1 MSPFKITLLIALAT
15 TTTLVYAQPKGRDEK
30 AIGIF
35 NVVSF
40 PNDVCISGTNSR
52 NGTCYTQEECTSRNG
67 VASGSCA
74 DGFGV
79 CCIIT
84 LTCGQTTRENCTYL
98 TQTASNTP
106 STNTGSTGCSY
117 VICPQTNTIS
127 RIRLDMET
135 FQIAPPNVP
144 GITTGAGMAVRT
156 GGGVGACAQDTFTVT
171 GSQGNVPVICGSN
184 DNQHMIVDVDGVSCV
199 TVAFNYGA
207 ATVQRSYTIHVLQYE
222 RGNDHIAGQEG
233 CLQFFT
239 GTTGTVRTFNWV
251 DVAGSTHLQN
261 QDYNICV
268 RRRTD
273 YCIICWVPTTA
284 GTNATPTKGSFGLS
298 NGGSTDNAA
307 SDAATPKGS
316 LGGYGTANCAI
327 GGAAIQGMDYIIIP
341 QGNTQAIA
349 TLVTLPMIALEDR
362 HCGRFLGP
370 ANQAALDA
378 AVCSRATPFML
389 TVVTDNVEVD
399 AAAAVA
405 MQTMNE
411 ASIDVVNAAE
421 PFGTMGFSLDFTQIG
436 C

>member
-1 MSPFKITLLIALAT
+1 MSPFNITLLIALAT
-15 TTTLVYAQPKGRDEK
+15 TTTLVYAQPKGRYEK

-52 NGTCYTQEECTSRNG
+52 NGTCYTQEECASRNG

-106 STNTGSTGCSY
+106 ETNTGSTGCSY

-127 RIRLDMET
+127 RIRLDMTT
-135 FQIAPPNVP
+135 FQIAPPNVAA
-144 GITTGAGMAVRT
+144 GNVGAGIALRT

-199 TVAFNYGA
+199 TVTFNYGA
-207 ATVQRSYTIHVLQYE
+207 AAVQRSYNIHVLQYE

-251 DVAGSTHLQN
+251 DLAGSTHLQN

-268 RRRTD
+268 RRRAD
-273 YCIICWVPTTA
+273 YCIICWQPTVLGA
-284 GTNATPTKGSFGLS
+284 FAAPTKGSFGLS
-298 NGGSTDNAA
+298 NGGSTDAA
-307 SDAATPKGS
+307 SAAAAGT

-327 GGAAIQGMDYIIIP
+327 GGAAIKGMDYIIIP
-341 QGNTQAIA
+341 QGNTQVIAAI
-349 TLVTLPMIALEDR
+349 TLPLPMIALEDR
-362 HCGRFLGP
+362 HCGRRLGP
-370 ANQAALDA
+370 ANQANADA
-378 AVCSRATPFML
+378 AVCSRATPFMI

-399 AAAAVA
+399 AAAAAV
-405 MQTMNE
+405 MQAMNE
-411 ASIDVVNAAE
+411 GSIDVAGAAE